1 LENCRLDSISSSA
14 SRPRLEQENI
24 MTKYFLAVYDALFE
38 KPTHDLV
45 GAVVIAM
52 IVSLALAG
60 LYKLARRKASETL
73 VLSSIFLFAACLVSM
88 VLTLG
93 FTIQTTEPVKKPAP
107 TPVARSE
114 VPVAPRPKGP
124 GHLDMNAAN
133 SLLLAADLDKD
144 GTLSPEEAAQFV
156 RSVDTDDKGSVD
168 IRDLSMAFWE
178 RVGSKRDLLG
188 NQRPR
193 PASTK

>member
-1 LENCRLDSISSSA
+1 
-14 SRPRLEQENI
+14 
-24 MTKYFLAVYDALFE
+24 MTKYFLAVYNALFE
-38 KPTHDLV
+38 KQSHDLV
-45 GAVVIAM
+45 GAVMIAM

-88 VLTLG
+88 VMTLG
-93 FTIQTTEPVKKPAP
+93 FTSQSAEPVKKPDP
-107 TPVARSE
+107 TPVARSD
-114 VPVAPRPKGP
+114 VPIAQRPQGP

-144 GTLSPEEAAQFV
+144 GTLSAEEAAQFV
-156 RSVDTDDKGSVD
+156 RSVDTDDKGSVN